1 MSVNGIIRILRKV
14 KGSIVMAQAPVSP
27 VVLVILDGW
36 GYCEETEGNA
46 VAASSTP
53 VMDSLLTAY
62 PNTLINTSGKAVGL
76 PEGQMGNSE
85 VGHLNIGAGRVVPQ
99 ELVRISDA
107 VEDGS
112 INQNP
117 ALVKICQEVQGRQ
130 SKLHLVG
137 LCSEGGVH
145 SHLSHL
151 FGLLDLAKT
160 QGISEICIHAITDG
174 RDTKPSEAVKAIGLI
189 QDYIDRIG
197 VGRIVTISGRY
208 YAMDRDKRWDRVQS
222 AYNVMT
228 QADSGDSRS
237 AVEVVKASYAE
248 GKTDEFI
255 IPVRIAPGAVEPGDG
270 IIFFNFRP
278 DRARQLTQAL
288 VNTDF
293 DGFERQQIKPLSF
306 VTFTQY
312 EQDLPVEVAF
322 KPQNLNNILGEVISQ
337 HGLKQFRT
345 AETEKYAHV
354 TYFFNGGLEEAL
366 EGEDRELVSSPMV
379 ATYDEAPLMSAQ
391 AVTDAVLG
399 AIKKGIYSLIV
410 VNYANPDMVGHTGNM
425 EATVEALE
433 AVDKCLGKLLEGI
446 SKAGGTALITADH
459 GNAEHMIDETG
470 NPWTAHTTNPVPL
483 IVVEGEKVKIAGHA
497 TNVTLRSDG
506 KLADIAPSILEILQ
520 LPQPEEMTGTSLFK
534 PAEYDVK
541 VPRSPMNLVMQNN

>member
-14 KGSIVMAQAPVSP
+14 KGSFVMTKAPVSP

-36 GYCEETEGNA
+36 GYCEETKGNA
-46 VAASSTP
+46 VAASSIP
-53 VMDSLLTAY
+53 VMDSLMKAY
-62 PNTLINTSGKAVGL
+62 PNTLINASGKAVGL

-117 ALVKICQEVQGRQ
+117 ALVNICQEVRGRC
-130 SKLHLVG
+130 SKRHLVG

-151 FGLLDLAKT
+151 FGLLDLAKS

-174 RDTKPSEAVKAIGLI
+174 RDTKPSEAMGAIGLI

-208 YAMDRDKRWDRVQS
+208 YAMDRDKRWNRIQS
-222 AYNVMT
+222 AYDVMSKD
-228 QADSGDSRS
+228 DSKDNRD
-237 AVEVVKASYAE
+237 AVEVVQASYAE
-248 GKTDEFI
+248 GVTDEFI
-255 IPVRIAPGAVEPGDG
+255 VPVRIAPGAVESGDG
-270 IIFFNFRP
+270 VIFFNFRP
-278 DRARQLTQAL
+278 DRARQLTQ
-288 VNTDF
+288 VFVKPDF

-306 VTFTQY
+306 ATFTQY
-312 EQDLPVEVAF
+312 EQDLSVEVAF
-322 KPQNLNNILGEVISQ
+322 KPQNLDNILGEVISN

-354 TYFFNGGLEEAL
+354 TYFFNGGLEEPL
-366 EGEDRELVSSPMV
+366 EGEDRGLINSPMV
-379 ATYDEAPLMSAQ
+379 ATYDKAPLMSAA
-391 AVTDAVLG
+391 AVTDVVLE
-399 AIKKGIYSLIV
+399 AIEKGIYSLIV

-425 EATVEALE
+425 EATIQALE
-433 AVDKCLGKLLEGI
+433 AVDKCLGRLLEGI
-446 SKAGGTALITADH
+446 SKAGGTAIITADH
-459 GNAEHMIDETG
+459 GNAEHMIDESG
-470 NPWTAHTTNPVPL
+470 NPWTAHTTNQVPL
-483 IVVEGEKVKIAGHA
+483 ILVEGEKVKIPGHG
-497 TNVTLRSDG
+497 TNVILRSDG

-520 LPQPEEMTGTSLFK
+520 LPQPPEMTGKSLFK
-534 PAEYDVK
+534 PAEYDLTSSA
-541 VPRSPMNLVMQNN
+541 SPMNLVMQNN